1 MIPGVSPYSKI
12 QNQSSSSLSC
22 WLCALFVLIKQMKEE
37 ELIRTKH
44 VGEVMK
50 VLHDATDHAYNPDE
64 LLTVPLFF
72 SCFLSRDSWVPT
84 LKASLFLPS
93 LRILLFLGLPI
104 CLRIWWVERSR
115 NFYLMGIGLI
125 PVLQNWHWI
134 SGTRLHLTKWKWCHH
149 KP

>member
-1 MIPGVSPYSKI
+1 MYCCLGNFQGEIIVVSITPSPRQLPFSALFRKILYMMMQGDTRCPYSKI
-12 QNQSSSSLSC
+12 ENQSSSSLSC
-22 WLCALFVLIKQMKEE
+22 WLSALFVLIKQMKEE

-84 LKASLFLPS
+84 YTQL
-93 LRILLFLGLPI
+93 
-104 CLRIWWVERSR
+104 
-115 NFYLMGIGLI
+115 
-125 PVLQNWHWI
+125 
-134 SGTRLHLTKWKWCHH
+134 
-149 KP
+149 

>member
-1 MIPGVSPYSKI
+1 
-12 QNQSSSSLSC
+12 
-22 WLCALFVLIKQMKEE
+22 MKEE

-104 CLRIWWVERSR
+104 CLRI
-115 NFYLMGIGLI
+115 
-125 PVLQNWHWI
+125 
-134 SGTRLHLTKWKWCHH
+134 
-149 KP
+149 

>member
-1 MIPGVSPYSKI
+1 
-12 QNQSSSSLSC
+12 
-22 WLCALFVLIKQMKEE
+22 MKEE

-84 LKASLFLPS
+84 YIPNCETTLKASLFLPS

-104 CLRIWWVERSR
+104 CLRI
-115 NFYLMGIGLI
+115 
-125 PVLQNWHWI
+125 
-134 SGTRLHLTKWKWCHH
+134 
-149 KP
+149 